1 MSRHYSLTKPRVMLN
16 IVLDLDTDSATA
28 WSGSLVVIVGL
39 GGFLA
44 YLVLSGMLAK
54 RLSVHDILVD
64 GASRERA
71 QFG

>member
-1 MSRHYSLTKPRVMLN
+1 MMLN

>member
-16 IVLDLDTDSATA
+16 IVQDRDTDSATA

>member
-16 IVLDLDTDSATA
+16 IVLDRDTDSATA
-28 WSGSLVVIVGL
+28 WSSSLVVIVGL